1 MSTIEAVGEGIV
13 RDMKHLEVV
22 SQNIAN
28 INTPGF
34 QSVQSFDVAISEDKT
49 VATQYV
55 TDRSGSIKS
64 SNRGLDWAITGSG
77 YFVIEKGN
85 SLYVSR
91 YGRFHIGEDGLLTHV
106 SGGKL
111 IGESGSIQV
120 TGGAVSVTNSGDV
133 KVAGN
138 VVDRLQIID
147 VEQLKVSNQSG
158 GLYIFNGAAAAVENR
173 HIKANAI
180 NASNVAPAAQTTQMM
195 NLNRHIQSLQKA
207 ALAYDQMLNA
217 GINELGRK

>member
-1 MSTIEAVGEGIV
+1 MSTIDVIGDGIA
-13 RDMKHLEVV
+13 RDIKHLEVV

-34 QSVQSFDVAISEDKT
+34 QSVQSFDSV
-49 VATQYV
+49 V
-55 TDRSGSIKS
+55 TDNQTTVSKVITPSNGAIKS
-64 SNRGLDWAITGSG
+64 SNRRLDWAISGSG
-77 YFVIEKGN
+77 YFVIEKEQN
-85 SLYVSR
+85 LYASR

-111 IGESGSIQV
+111 IGESGAIYVADGS
-120 TGGAVSVTNSGDV
+120 VSVSKSGEV
-133 KVAGN
+133 KVSGN
-138 VVDRLQIID
+138 IIDRLQIID
-147 VEQLKVSNQSG
+147 VQNLQVSTESG
-158 GLYIFNGAAAAVENR
+158 GLYMFSGSVSPVETR
-173 HIKANAI
+173 QIRANAI
-180 NASNVAPAAQTTQMM
+180 NASNVDPATQTTQMM